1 MNRDK
6 GASRLKIISTTLI
19 IILLMGIGNSIAYA
33 KSIELTD
40 MDSGSQIGF
49 RAVSD
54 IKTPLQTYPIS
65 TSDNTPTY
73 TEIEG
78 AQTGTIYASD
88 LCTILDV
95 YSSGYC
101 RVKYPISGGTRTQ
114 YAKLSSFFNS
124 TASIV
129 SDSVVSNGT
138 AYRRSSGTA
147 TIGSVNT
154 TDDKTVWRCGNPS
167 NGRSQIIYRV
177 TGTNNYKLGW
187 VQNSVLKSY
196 SDSSGNM
203 TLAQLKTKFPSGK
216 YWNHGTE
223 PNDPDGY
230 TTTPCSHHTGN
241 CNLNGSCGC
250 NSFNNGDSIQC
261 MGFAYK
267 LGYDYYGSSPRYWS
281 VNRDVSAL
289 NSLKPGD
296 IIRYGNHSIFV
307 TAVNDETITYAD
319 CNSDGR
325 CKIRWDQ
332 TTTKSTIKGSFKYL
346 DLAPYAL
353 VP

>member
-1 MNRDK
+1 MKRNIVISK
-6 GASRLKIISTTLI
+6 LKVISAILI
-19 IILLMGIGNSIAYA
+19 IMLIMGIGNSITYA
-33 KSIELTD
+33 KSIGLTD
-40 MDSGSQIGF
+40 MDSGSQIDF
-49 RAVSD
+49 RAISD
-54 IKTPLQTYPIS
+54 IKLPLLTYPIS

-73 TEIEG
+73 TEIGG

-88 LCTILDV
+88 LCTITAV
-95 YSSGYC
+95 FSSGYC
-101 RVKYPISGGTRTQ
+101 RVNYPISGGTRTQ
-114 YAKLSSFFNS
+114 YAKLGSFFNS
-124 TASIV
+124 TSIV
-129 SDSVVSNGT
+129 RDSVANNGT

-154 TDDKTVWRCGNPS
+154 TGDKTVWRCGS
-167 NGRSQIIYRV
+167 SLNGRSQIIYEV
-177 TGTNNYKLGW
+177 TGTTNYKLGW
-187 VQNSVLKSY
+187 VQNSVLASFGG
-196 SDSSGNM
+196 SSGNM
-203 TLAQLKTKFPSGK
+203 TLAQLKLKFPSGK
-216 YWNHGTE
+216 YWNHGTG

-230 TTTPCSHHTGN
+230 TSTPCSHHTGN
-241 CNLNGSCGC
+241 CKLDGSCGC

-307 TAVNDETITYAD
+307 TSVNGETITYAD
-319 CNSDGR
+319 CNSDGK
-325 CKIRWDQ
+325 CKIRWNQ
-332 TTTKSTIKGSFKYL
+332 TTTKSAIRGSFKYL